1 MALSHADRLALGLDE
16 PGAYPQAS
24 EFAPSTGNTPGGP
37 ALARP
42 APNLRLVL
50 KEAEKASTPKIRAML
65 NELIAGN
72 VDNANYWLQQ
82 VAHGSPKAALELYI
96 ELLQFSLPKLKAVA
110 VQIDD
115 KSENPRR
122 LSFEELQRTLVSD
135 Q

>member
-1 MALSHADRLALGLDE
+1 MALSPADRLALGLDE
-16 PGAYPQAS
+16 PGEQQHAS
-24 EFAPSTGNTPGGP
+24 EFSGTATAGAMP
-37 ALARP
+37 ARP
-42 APNLRLVL
+42 APNLRLLL
-50 KEAEKASTPKIRAML
+50 KEGDRATTPKIRTML

-82 VAHGSPKAALELYI
+82 VAAGSPKIALELYI
-96 ELLQFSLPKLKAVA
+96 ELAQFSLPKLKAVA

-115 KSENPRR
+115 KSDNPRR

>member
-1 MALSHADRLALGLDE
+1 MALSPADRIALGLDE
-16 PGAYPQAS
+16 PGEQQHAS
-24 EFAPSTGNTPGGP
+24 EFSGAATAGAMP
-37 ALARP
+37 ARP
-42 APNLRLVL
+42 APNLRLLL
-50 KEAEKASTPKIRAML
+50 KEGDRATTPKIRTML

-82 VAHGSPKAALELYI
+82 VAAGSPKIALELYI
-96 ELLQFSLPKLKAVA
+96 ELAQFSLPKLKAVA

-115 KSENPRR
+115 KSDNPRR